1 MSQIP
6 VPNWCTVWEMILQ
19 NISGVSK
26 AYHLPQLALIGYL
39 TQLRLNREYS
49 LNWIEEVPRSDL
61 PVGMSMEDCLD
72 CQSMQEGRIYN
83 EQFDPLAGGSQ
94 LQEKLN

>member
-6 VPNWCTVWEMILQ
+6 VPNWCTVWEVILQ

-26 AYHLPQLALIGYL
+26 AYHLPQRALIGYL
-39 TQLRLNREYS
+39 TQLRLSRECN
-49 LNWIEEVPRSDL
+49 LNWIEEVPKSDL

-72 CQSMQEGRIYN
+72 CQLMQEDPKHN
-83 EQFDPLAGGSQ
+83 EQFDPLAGGSR
-94 LQEKLN
+94 LQRKAN